1 MLELNFNMAETLA
14 ISILVLL
21 LGREIKKRVNFL
33 ERFFIPAPVVGGVIF
48 SILLLIGHNTGAFS
62 FSFDNVLKDFL
73 MTIFFTT
80 IGFTASGKL
89 LKKGGVGVVVFLI
102 TATVLVII
110 QDIVG
115 VSMAKM
121 FGEHPLL
128 GLAVGSVPLTGG
140 HGTSG
145 AFGPVLEEFGVTGGL
160 SVSIAAA
167 TYGLI
172 AGCLIG
178 GPVAKRLRD
187 KHNLKPSLEDR
198 EGTVEVLE
206 EDDEKPVAEETLF
219 SAVVV
224 IALSMGIGYCI
235 APFLKKYGIVIPAYI
250 GPMFIAAII
259 RNIADMQKKN
269 LPMNEIAITGNI
281 ALSLFLAMALMTLK
295 LWELADLAIPII
307 SILLVQTVIMALFAY
322 FITFRFNG
330 KDYDAAVMATGHC
343 GFGLGATPNAM
354 ANMEV
359 FTKEN
364 GPAPRAFFVLPVVGA
379 LFIDFTNATV
389 ITFFIN
395 MFK

>member
-187 KHNLKPSLEDR
+187 KYNLKPSLEDR
-198 EGTVEVLE
+198 EGTVEALE
-206 EDDEKPVAEETLF
+206 ENDEKPVSEETLF

-307 SILLVQTVIMALFAY
+307 SILLVQTAIMALFVY

>member
-102 TATVLVII
+102 TATVLVVI

-178 GPVAKRLRD
+178 GPVAKRLRERY
-187 KHNLKPSLEDR
+187 NLKPSLEDR

-206 EDDEKPVAEETLF
+206 ENEENPVSEETLF
-219 SAVVV
+219 NAVVV

-259 RNIADMQKKN
+259 RNVADMQKKN

-307 SILLVQTVIMALFAY
+307 TILLVQTVIMVLYAY
-322 FITFRFNG
+322 FITFKFNG

>member
-89 LKKGGVGVVVFLI
+89 LKKGGVGVIVFLI

-187 KHNLKPSLEDR
+187 KYNLKPSLEDR
-198 EGTVEVLE
+198 EGTVEALE
-206 EDDEKPVAEETLF
+206 ENDEKPVSEETLF

-307 SILLVQTVIMALFAY
+307 SILLVQTAIMALFAY

-354 ANMEV
+354 TNMEV

>member
-89 LKKGGVGVVVFLI
+89 LKKGGVGVIVFLI

-178 GPVAKRLRD
+178 GPVAKRLRERY
-187 KHNLKPSLEDR
+187 NLKPSLEDR

-206 EDDEKPVAEETLF
+206 ENEENPVSEETLF
-219 SAVVV
+219 NAVVV

-259 RNIADMQKKN
+259 RNVADMQKKN

-307 SILLVQTVIMALFAY
+307 TILLVQTVIMALYAY
-322 FITFRFNG
+322 FITFKFNG

>member
-102 TATVLVII
+102 TATVLVVI

-178 GPVAKRLRD
+178 GPVAKRLRERY
-187 KHNLKPSLEDR
+187 NLKPSLEDR

-206 EDDEKPVAEETLF
+206 ENEENPVSEETLF

-259 RNIADMQKKN
+259 RNVADMQKKN

-307 SILLVQTVIMALFAY
+307 TILLVQTVIMALYAY

>member
-102 TATVLVII
+102 TATVLVVI

-140 HGTSG
+140 YGTSG
-145 AFGPVLEEFGVTGGL
+145 AFGAVLEEFGVTGGL

-178 GPVAKRLRD
+178 GPVAKRLRERY
-187 KHNLKPSLEDR
+187 NLRPSLEDR

-206 EDDEKPVAEETLF
+206 ENEENPVSEETLF

-259 RNIADMQKKN
+259 RNVADMQKKN

-307 SILLVQTVIMALFAY
+307 TILLVQTVIMALYAY
-322 FITFRFNG
+322 FITFKFNG

>member
-89 LKKGGVGVVVFLI
+89 LKKSGVGVVVFLI
-102 TATVLVII
+102 TATVLVVI

-178 GPVAKRLRD
+178 GPVAKRLRERY
-187 KHNLKPSLEDR
+187 NLKPSLEDR

-206 EDDEKPVAEETLF
+206 ENEENPVSEETLF

-259 RNIADMQKKN
+259 RNVADMQKKN

-307 SILLVQTVIMALFAY
+307 TILLVQTVIMALYAY
-322 FITFRFNG
+322 FITFKFNG

>member
-62 FSFDNVLKDFL
+62 FSFDNILKDFL

-89 LKKGGVGVVVFLI
+89 LKKGGVGVIVFLI

-187 KHNLKPSLEDR
+187 KYNLKPSLEDR

-206 EDDEKPVAEETLF
+206 ENDEKPVSEETLF

-307 SILLVQTVIMALFAY
+307 SILLVQTAIMALFAY

>member
-14 ISILVLL
+14 IPILVLL

-102 TATVLVII
+102 TATVLVVI

-178 GPVAKRLRD
+178 GPVAKRLRERY
-187 KHNLKPSLEDR
+187 NLKPSLEDR

-206 EDDEKPVAEETLF
+206 ENEENPVSEETLF

-259 RNIADMQKKN
+259 RNVADMQKKN

-307 SILLVQTVIMALFAY
+307 TILLVQTVIMALYAY
-322 FITFRFNG
+322 FITFKFNG

>member
-48 SILLLIGHNTGAFS
+48 SILLLVGHNTGAFS

-110 QDIVG
+110 QDVVG

-178 GPVAKRLRD
+178 GPVAKKLRERY
-187 KHNLKPSLEDR
+187 NLKPSLEDR
-198 EGTVEVLE
+198 EGTVESLE
-206 EDDEKPVAEETLF
+206 EIEENPVSEETLF
-219 SAVVV
+219 NAVVV

-259 RNIADMQKKN
+259 RNVADIQKKN

-307 SILLVQTVIMALFAY
+307 TILLVQTVIMALYAY
-322 FITFRFNG
+322 FVTFKFNG